1 MAGIHGRRHRARGVR
16 AGAGTAVAASAL
28 LLLGA
33 CSGGAEEAGTAIE
46 LERGESGMVPAA
58 EPPGPEGFTPQ
69 TVEGITIDV
78 PDGWDVQNQGG
89 TLCASPP
96 GQAACAYGSVQL
108 TAHAAENH
116 PQEWPSRGGAHSKA
130 DGWADNTDRCR
141 SLNTAASGD
150 IGIKDAELRVSDFTE
165 HADTLKSHHSVWDV
179 TCANDDTFEVRMWF
193 LPTSDVLLY
202 VWSADSQHSAVYDQ
216 MAASMDT
223 TEYRS

>member
-1 MAGIHGRRHRARGVR
+1 MAGIHGRRYRARGVR
-16 AGAGTAVAASAL
+16 VGAGTAAAASAL

-33 CSGGAEEAGTAIE
+33 CSGGSDGAEIE
-46 LERGESGMVPAA
+46 LERGESGMVPAV
-58 EPPGPEGFTPQ
+58 EPPGPEGFGSE

-78 PDGWDVQNQGG
+78 PEGWEVQDQDG
-89 TLCASPP
+89 TLCVSPP

-116 PQEWPSRGGAHSKA
+116 PQEWPLKGDAHSKE

-150 IGIKDAELRVSDFTE
+150 IGIKGAELRVSDFTE

-202 VWSADSQHSAVYDQ
+202 VWSADSQYSAVYDQ
-216 MAASMDT
+216 VAASMDT

>member
-1 MAGIHGRRHRARGVR
+1 MAGIHGRRHRARGARV
-16 AGAGTAVAASAL
+16 GAATAVAASAL

-33 CSGGAEEAGTAIE
+33 CSGGADDAAAE
-46 LERGESGMVPAA
+46 LERGESGMVPAVD
-58 EPPGPEGFTPQ
+58 PPGPEGFGSEN
-69 TVEGITIDV
+69 VEGVTIDV
-78 PDGWDVQNQGG
+78 PDGWDVSNEGG
-89 TLCASPP
+89 TLCVSPP

-108 TAHAAENH
+108 TPRAAQNH
-116 PQEWPSRGGAHSKA
+116 PQEWPLKGDAHSKA
-130 DGWADNTDRCR
+130 DGWADTADRCR

-150 IGIKDAELRVSDFTE
+150 IGIKGAELRVSDFTE

-216 MAASMDT
+216 IAASMDT